1 MFEVVGYEDTI
12 ELKLLIDDI
21 KRAGIVVRTITEY
34 SECYAVI
41 DKNIVWH
48 GGMNLLGNSYG
59 GDNLIRI
66 ENRQA
71 AEELLEITNKM
82 IK

>member
-1 MFEVVGYEDTI
+1 MENETV
-12 ELKLLIDDI
+12 KLPERLERTAI
-21 KRAGIVVRTITEY
+21 IVVRTTTEY

-71 AEELLEITNKM
+71 AEELLEITNKNDK
-82 IK
+82 IKTAL

>member
-1 MFEVVGYEDTI
+1 M
-12 ELKLLIDDI
+12 
-21 KRAGIVVRTITEY
+21 VRTTTEY

-41 DKNIVWH
+41 DKTIVWH
-48 GGMNLLGNSYG
+48 GGMNLLGNTYG

-71 AEELLEITNKM
+71 AEELLEITVQMLK
-82 IK
+82 

>member
-1 MFEVVGYEDTI
+1 MT
-12 ELKLLIDDI
+12 LITMD
-21 KRAGIVVRTITEY
+21 

-41 DKNIVWH
+41 DKTIVWH
-48 GGMNLLGNSYG
+48 GGMNLLGNTFG

-71 AEELLEITNKM
+71 VEELLEISDYILGEK
-82 IK
+82 

>member
-1 MFEVVGYEDTI
+1 MRVVGYEDTI

-21 KRAGIVVRTITEY
+21 KRAGIVVRTTPEY